1 MEAKEKEADKQ
12 DEEEEEG
19 TYLTDIPL
27 IIEVVYIVFISF
39 RQHVTN
45 MLPGTILF
53 SYLTDFSSFP
63 L

>member
-39 RQHVTN
+39 GQHVTN
-45 MLPGTILF
+45 ILPGIILF
-53 SYLTDFSSFP
+53 SYLTDFSYFP
-63 L
+63 Q